1 MRITLPDDTAL
12 ELPDGATGLDAAAAI
27 GPRLAAATAAV
38 KVNGEL
44 RDLRLPLADGDR
56 LQVLRVGDDE
66 ALPVLRHSTAHV
78 LAEAARHLF
87 PGVKVAFGPAV
98 EHGFY
103 YDFDFPEP
111 VTEADLE
118 RLEQEMRR
126 ILAAGEWEFARSEV
140 SRDEARAHFAA
151 EGEVYKVEAI
161 DRLPEDAPITFY
173 RQDDF
178 VDLCRGPHLQTT
190 KPIKAFRLQSLAG
203 AYWLGDADRPQL
215 TRIYGTAFWKAADLE
230 QHLHRLEEARR
241 RDHRKLG
248 PQLGLFTFSDVAP
261 GAAFWLPH
269 GTRVLIVIF
278 AVSREM

>member
-1 MRITLPDDTAL
+1 M
-12 ELPDGATGLDAAAAI
+12 
-27 GPRLAAATAAV
+27 ATAAV

-78 LAEAARHLF
+78 LAEARRHLF

-111 VTEADLE
+111 LTDEDLA
-118 RLEQEMRR
+118 RLEAEMRR
-126 ILAAGEWEFARSEV
+126 ILGAGEWPFVRSEV
-140 SRDEARAHFAA
+140 SRGEAREHFER

-161 DRLPEDAPITFY
+161 DRLPEDATITFY

-215 TRIYGTAFWKAADLE
+215 TRVYGTAFWKAADLE
-230 QHLHRLEEARR
+230 EHLHRLEEAGGATSEGRAPARAVHLLRR
-241 RDHRKLG
+241 RARR
-248 PQLGLFTFSDVAP
+248 
-261 GAAFWLPH
+261 
-269 GTRVLIVIF
+269 RVLAAERDACLQPLVDL
-278 AVSREM
+278 SREMCDAHGYTR